1 MYLPVN
7 QIYIRLQRLTSEK
20 SDRLVPKLSARAFM
34 GLFGGGTSRAA
45 TLNYEGTCNLFCA
58 FVHR

>member
-1 MYLPVN
+1 MKYVCMYLPVN

-34 GLFGGGTSRAA
+34 GLLGGGGGGGGDKSSSH
-45 TLNYEGTCNLFCA
+45 LEL
-58 FVHR
+58 